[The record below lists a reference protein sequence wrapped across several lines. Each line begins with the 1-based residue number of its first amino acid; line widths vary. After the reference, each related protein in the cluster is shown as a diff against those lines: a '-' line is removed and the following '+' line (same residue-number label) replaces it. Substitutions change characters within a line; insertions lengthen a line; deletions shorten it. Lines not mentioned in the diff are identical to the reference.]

1 MYNAIIY
8 KEWIKT
14 RKVIGLLAII
24 FTGVGLFS
32 FMKMGEEIRSAGMAL
47 FWETIIQKD
56 VVLFP
61 YFEYLP
67 LLAGFLLAITQYVPE
82 LQFKRLKLT
91 LHLPLPENRIVFAM
105 LAYGFSVALT
115 FIVLSLPLLLLGL
128 SLSFPSEIV
137 WASFGK
143 ILPWF
148 LAGPA
153 SYLLTAWI
161 CLEPQWKQRIL
172 NAMSGIV
179 ALSFFFIKAKS
190 GAYLPFIPF
199 LTVFIILA
207 FAFSYYSKNR
217 FKEGIQ

>member
-14 RKVIGLLAII
+14 RKIIGLLAII
-24 FTGVGLFS
+24 FTGIGLFS
-32 FMKMGEEIRSAGMAL
+32 FMKTGEEIRSTGMVL

-56 VVLFP
+56 VALFP

-67 LLAGFLLAITQYVPE
+67 LLAGFLLAVTQYVPE

-91 LHLPLPENRIVFAM
+91 LHLPLPENRIVFTM
-105 LAYGFSVALT
+105 LAYGFS
-115 FIVLSLPLLLLGL
+115 IVLAFVILTVPLLLLGL

-137 WASFGK
+137 WVSFGK

-148 LAGPA
+148 LAGLA
-153 SYLLTAWI
+153 SYLFTAWI

-172 NAMSGIV
+172 NAISGIA

-190 GAYLPFIPF
+190 GGFLPFIPY
-199 LTVFIILA
+199 LVA
-207 FAFSYYSKNR
+207 FVIVAFSFSYYSKDR

>member
-14 RKVIGLLAII
+14 RKMIGLLAII
-24 FTGVGLFS
+24 FTGVGIFS
-32 FMKMGEEIRSAGMAL
+32 FMKTGEEIRSTGMVL
-47 FWETIIQKD
+47 FWETVIQKD

-61 YFEYLP
+61 YFKYLP
-67 LLAGFLLAITQYVPE
+67 LSAGFLLAVTQYVPE

-91 LHLPLPENRIVFAM
+91 LHLPLPENRIVFTM
-105 LAYGFSVALT
+105 LAYGFSIVSA
-115 FIVLSLPLLLLGL
+115 FIIFTVPLLLLGL

-137 WASFGK
+137 LASFGK

-148 LAGPA
+148 LAGLA
-153 SYLLTAWI
+153 SYLFTSWI

-172 NAMSGIV
+172 NAISGIA

-190 GAYLPFIPF
+190 GGYLPFIPY
-199 LTVFIILA
+199 LTVLIILA
-207 FAFSYYSKNR
+207 FSFSYYSKSR